1 MVKVELL
8 KHLFFDKLFSG
19 FFLGELVACD
29 PLITTKARE
38 PFVFLTLKILI
49 ILTRQSKRK
58 R

>member
-1 MVKVELL
+1 MVKVEFL
-8 KHLFFDKLFSG
+8 KHLFFDKLISE
-19 FFLGELVACD
+19 FLGELVACD
-29 PLITTKARE
+29 PLTTTKAKE

>member
-1 MVKVELL
+1 M

-19 FFLGELVACD
+19 FLGELVACD
-29 PLITTKARE
+29 PLTTTKAKE